1 MPKIIQMPRRTKPEN
16 EGHPIHRSMILADPI
31 EESESLSKIQR
42 WLEREGGHPNLVL
55 LYDSDHPIGRT
66 IHRGGD
72 QSEPCS
78 HALVVLKWDEGG
90 KYHVLTSYPEC

>member
-42 WLEREGGHPNLVL
+42 WLEMG
-55 LYDSDHPIGRT
+55 DS
-66 IHRGGD
+66 
-72 QSEPCS
+72 
-78 HALVVLKWDEGG
+78 ALGEKKISLKQR
-90 KYHVLTSYPEC
+90 PA

>member
-42 WLEREGGHPNLVL
+42 WLEMGEL
-55 LYDSDHPIGRT
+55 
-66 IHRGGD
+66 
-72 QSEPCS
+72 
-78 HALVVLKWDEGG
+78 ALGEKKIPVK
-90 KYHVLTSYPEC
+90 